1 MRGALGDWRG
11 IVADSSTEPKR
22 TKSVRRNRFSIVSL
36 IPTVYAPAFLLAVG
50 QGVLIPV
57 LPVFAKD
64 EFLATEVFIGLA
76 VGAKH
81 LGTLAF
87 DVPAGILVSRFG
99 MWRTMLVGIGLFA
112 VAAVAAANSPNFT
125 FLFVARFAAGASFA
139 FWMISRHAFIAGA
152 VPTRHRGKALTLYGG
167 VGRVAAIIGPIL
179 GGVLAEY
186 VNIRAPFYVQAAIAI
201 LTGIFVLYAMKKT
214 GGDKVDPQGH
224 RNVVTSVGSTL
235 SAHRHDFM
243 TAGLVAVILQFI
255 RAAREFLIP
264 VWGDEMG
271 LRTDQIGYVASVSY
285 AVDSTMFPIVGWTMD
300 RFGRKYVGVPAL
312 IVMGIG
318 LSLLPFADG
327 MTMLMI
333 AGIVTGLGNGLS
345 SGFVLTLG
353 SDLAPLNDPGEF
365 LGVWRFISDVG
376 GAVGPPLIGGI
387 AQIMALATATWFT
400 GGVAG
405 VGAVALMVLVKET
418 VARRRLRRRR

>member
-1 MRGALGDWRG
+1 MAETT
-11 IVADSSTEPKR
+11 TEPR
-22 TKSVRRNRFSIVSL
+22 RSRSVRRNRFSIVSL

-64 EFLATEVFIGLA
+64 EFLATEALIGLA

-99 MWRTMLVGIGLFA
+99 MWRTMLVGILLFA
-112 VAAVAAANSPNFT
+112 VAAAAAANSPNFGL
-125 FLFVARFAAGASFA
+125 LFVSRFAAGASFA

-152 VPTRHRGKALTLYGG
+152 VPTRHRGKALSLYGG
-167 VGRVAAIIGPIL
+167 VGRIAAIIGPIL

-186 VNIRAPFYVQAAIAI
+186 VDIRAPFYVQAVIAVM
-201 LTGIFVLYAMKKT
+201 TGIFVLYAMIRS
-214 GGDKVDPQGH
+214 GGDNVDPQGH
-224 RNVVTSVGSTL
+224 RNVVASIGSTL
-235 SAHRHDFM
+235 VLHRKDFM

-271 LRTDQIGYVASVSY
+271 LKTDQIGYVASVSY

-312 IVMGIG
+312 LIMGLG

-327 MTMLMI
+327 ITMLMV
-333 AGIVTGLGNGLS
+333 AGVLAGLGNGLS

-353 SDLAPLNDPGEF
+353 SDLAPLKDPGEF

-387 AQIMALATATWFT
+387 AQIMALASATWFT

-405 VGAVALMVLVKET
+405 IGALALITLVKET
-418 VARRRLRRRR
+418 VARRRLRRRQR

>member
-1 MRGALGDWRG
+1 MKPPTN
-11 IVADSSTEPKR
+11 SSRPAR
-22 TKSVRRNRFSIVSL
+22 VNRRRFSIVPL
-36 IPTVYAPAFLLAVG
+36 IPTVYAPTFLLAIG

-57 LPVFAKD
+57 LPIFAKD
-64 EFLATEVFIGLA
+64 ELFATDVMIGLA
-76 VGAKH
+76 VGAKYI
-81 LGTLAF
+81 GTLMF

-99 MWRTMLVGIGLFA
+99 MWRTMLVGILLFA

-125 FLFVARFAAGASFA
+125 ILFLARFAAGASFA

-152 VPTRHRGKALTLYGG
+152 VPTRHRGKALSLYGG
-167 VGRVAAIIGPIL
+167 TSRIAAIIGPIL

-186 VNIRAPFYVQAAIAI
+186 VDIKAPFYAQAAIAF
-201 LTGIFVLYAMKKT
+201 LTGMLVLYTMTRT
-214 GGDKVDPQGH
+214 GGDVVNPQGR
-224 RNVVTSVGSTL
+224 RNVLASVGTTMV
-235 SAHRHDFM
+235 AHRRDFM
-243 TAGLVAVILQFI
+243 TAGLVAVILQFV

-271 LRTDQIGYVASVSY
+271 LKTDQIGYVASASY

-312 IVMGIG
+312 AVMGIG

-405 VGAVALMVLVKET
+405 VGAIALMVLVKET
-418 VARRRLRRRR
+418 VARRRLRRRH

>member
-1 MRGALGDWRG
+1 MAETNIQPR
-11 IVADSSTEPKR
+11 SSR
-22 TKSVRRNRFSIVSL
+22 SIRRNRFSIVSL
-36 IPTVYAPAFLLAVG
+36 IPTVYAPAFLLSIG

-64 EFLATEVFIGLA
+64 EFFATEVLIGLA

-99 MWRTMLVGIGLFA
+99 MWRTMLVGILLFA
-112 VAAVAAANSPNFT
+112 VAAVAAANSPNFSM
-125 FLFVARFAAGASFA
+125 LFIARFAAGASFA

-152 VPTRHRGKALTLYGG
+152 VPTRHRGKALSLYGG
-167 VGRVAAIIGPIL
+167 VGRIAAIIGPII

-186 VNIRAPFYVQAAIAI
+186 VDIRAPFYVQAAIALI
-201 LTGIFVLYAMKKT
+201 TGILVLYAMKKS
-214 GGDKVDPQGH
+214 GGDTVDPQGH
-224 RNVVTSVGSTL
+224 HNVIASIGTTMV
-235 SAHRHDFM
+235 AHRHDFM
-243 TAGLVAVILQFI
+243 TAGLVAVILQFV

-271 LRTDQIGYVASVSY
+271 LKTDQIGYVASVSY

-312 IVMGIG
+312 LIMGLG

-333 AGIVTGLGNGLS
+333 AGVLAGLGNGLS

-353 SDLAPLNDPGEF
+353 SDLAPLKDPGEF

-387 AQIMALATATWFT
+387 AQIMALASATWFT

-405 VGAVALMVLVKET
+405 IGAIALITLVKET

>member
-1 MRGALGDWRG
+1 MAETT
-11 IVADSSTEPKR
+11 TEPR
-22 TKSVRRNRFSIVSL
+22 RSRSGRRNRFSIVSL

-57 LPVFAKD
+57 LPVYAKD
-64 EFLATEVFIGLA
+64 EFLATEVLIGLA

-99 MWRTMLVGIGLFA
+99 MWRTMLVGILLFA
-112 VAAVAAANSPNFT
+112 VAAVAAANSPNFGL
-125 FLFVARFAAGASFA
+125 LFVSRFAAGASFA

-152 VPTRHRGKALTLYGG
+152 VPTRHRGKALSLYGG
-167 VGRVAAIIGPIL
+167 VGRIAAIIGPIL

-186 VNIRAPFYVQAAIAI
+186 VDIRAPFYVQAVIAVM
-201 LTGIFVLYAMKKT
+201 TGIFVLYAMKRS
-214 GGDKVDPQGH
+214 GGDNVDPQGH
-224 RNVVTSVGSTL
+224 RNVVASIGSTMVL
-235 SAHRHDFM
+235 HRKDFM

-271 LRTDQIGYVASVSY
+271 LKTDQIGYVASVSY

-312 IVMGIG
+312 LIMGLG

-327 MTMLMI
+327 ITMLMV
-333 AGIVTGLGNGLS
+333 AGVLAGLGNGLS

-353 SDLAPLNDPGEF
+353 SDLAPLKDPGEF

-387 AQIMALATATWFT
+387 AQVMALASATWFT
-400 GGVAG
+400 GGIAG
-405 VGAVALMVLVKET
+405 IGALALITLVKET
-418 VARRRLRRRR
+418 VARRRLHRRR

>member
-1 MRGALGDWRG
+1 MAETT
-11 IVADSSTEPKR
+11 TEPR
-22 TKSVRRNRFSIVSL
+22 RSRSARRNRFSIVSL

-64 EFLATEVFIGLA
+64 EFLATEVLIGLA

-99 MWRTMLVGIGLFA
+99 MWRTMLVGILLFA
-112 VAAVAAANSPNFT
+112 VAAVAAANSPNFGL
-125 FLFVARFAAGASFA
+125 LFVSRFAAGASFA

-152 VPTRHRGKALTLYGG
+152 VPTRHRGKALSLYGG
-167 VGRVAAIIGPIL
+167 VGRIAAIIGPII

-186 VNIRAPFYVQAAIAI
+186 VDIRAPFYVQAVIAI
-201 LTGIFVLYAMKKT
+201 MTGIFVLYAMKRS
-214 GGDKVDPQGH
+214 GGDSVDPQGH
-224 RNVVTSVGSTL
+224 RNVVASIGSTMVL
-235 SAHRHDFM
+235 HRKDFM

-271 LRTDQIGYVASVSY
+271 LKTDQIGYVASVSY

-312 IVMGIG
+312 LVMGLG

-327 MTMLMI
+327 ITMLMVDGVL
-333 AGIVTGLGNGLS
+333 AGLGNGLS

-353 SDLAPLNDPGEF
+353 SDLAPLKDPGEF
-365 LGVWRFISDVG
+365 LGVWRFISDAG

-387 AQIMALATATWFT
+387 AQIMALASATWFT

-405 VGAVALMVLVKET
+405 IGALALITLVKET
-418 VARRRLRRRR
+418 VARFRLRRRQR

>member
-1 MRGALGDWRG
+1 MAET
-11 IVADSSTEPKR
+11 SFEPR
-22 TKSVRRNRFSIVSL
+22 RAKSVRRNRFSIVSL

-64 EFLATEVFIGLA
+64 EFLATEVLIGLA

-99 MWRTMLVGIGLFA
+99 MWRTMLVGILLFA
-112 VAAVAAANSPNFT
+112 VAAIAAANSPNFGL
-125 FLFVARFAAGASFA
+125 LFVSRFAAGASFA

-152 VPTRHRGKALTLYGG
+152 VPTRHRGKALSLYGG
-167 VGRVAAIIGPIL
+167 TSRIAAIIGPIL

-186 VNIRAPFYVQAAIAI
+186 VDIRAPFYAQAVIAI
-201 LTGIFVLYAMKKT
+201 LTGIFVLYAMKRS
-214 GGDKVDPQGH
+214 GGDNVDPQGH
-224 RNVVTSVGSTL
+224 RNVVASIGSTL
-235 SAHRHDFM
+235 VVHRKDFM

-271 LRTDQIGYVASVSY
+271 LKTDQIGYVASVSY

-312 IVMGIG
+312 LIMGIG
-318 LSLLPFADG
+318 LSLLPLADG
-327 MTMLMI
+327 MTMLMV
-333 AGIVTGLGNGLS
+333 AGVLAGLGNGLS

-353 SDLAPLNDPGEF
+353 SDLAPLKDPGEF

-387 AQIMALATATWFT
+387 AQIMALASATWFT

-405 VGAVALMVLVKET
+405 IGAVALVVLVKET
-418 VARRRLRRRR
+418 VTRRWLLRRRR

>member
-1 MRGALGDWRG
+1 MKPPTN
-11 IVADSSTEPKR
+11 SSRPAR
-22 TKSVRRNRFSIVSL
+22 VNRRRFSIVPL
-36 IPTVYAPAFLLAVG
+36 IPTVYAPTFLLAIG

-57 LPVFAKD
+57 LPIFAKD
-64 EFLATEVFIGLA
+64 ELFATDVMIGLA
-76 VGAKH
+76 VGAKYI
-81 LGTLAF
+81 GTLMF

-99 MWRTMLVGIGLFA
+99 MWRTMLVGILLFA

-125 FLFVARFAAGASFA
+125 ILFLARFAAGASFA

-152 VPTRHRGKALTLYGG
+152 VPTRHRGKALSLYGG
-167 VGRVAAIIGPIL
+167 TSRIAAIIGPIL

-186 VNIRAPFYVQAAIAI
+186 VDIKAPFYAQAAIAF
-201 LTGIFVLYAMKKT
+201 LTGMLVLYTMTRT
-214 GGDKVDPQGH
+214 GGDVVNPQGH
-224 RNVVTSVGSTL
+224 RNVLASVGTTMV
-235 SAHRHDFM
+235 AHRRDFM
-243 TAGLVAVILQFI
+243 TAGLVAVILQFV

-271 LRTDQIGYVASVSY
+271 LKTDQIGYVASASY

-405 VGAVALMVLVKET
+405 VGAIALMVLVQET
-418 VARRRLRRRR
+418 VARRRLRRWR

>member
-1 MRGALGDWRG
+1 MAETNTQPR
-11 IVADSSTEPKR
+11 SSR
-22 TKSVRRNRFSIVSL
+22 TVRRNRFSIVSL
-36 IPTVYAPAFLLAVG
+36 IPTVYAPAFLLSIG

-64 EFLATEVFIGLA
+64 EFFATEVLIGLA

-99 MWRTMLVGIGLFA
+99 MWRTMLVGILLFA
-112 VAAVAAANSPNFT
+112 VAAVAAANSPNFSM
-125 FLFVARFAAGASFA
+125 LFIARFAAGASFA

-152 VPTRHRGKALTLYGG
+152 VPTRHRGKALSLYGG
-167 VGRVAAIIGPIL
+167 VGRIAAIIGPII

-186 VNIRAPFYVQAAIAI
+186 VDIRAPFYIQAAIALI
-201 LTGIFVLYAMKKT
+201 TGILVLYAMKKS
-214 GGDKVDPQGH
+214 GGDTVDPQGH
-224 RNVVTSVGSTL
+224 HNVIASIGTTMV
-235 SAHRHDFM
+235 AHRHDFM
-243 TAGLVAVILQFI
+243 TAGLVAVILQFV

-271 LRTDQIGYVASVSY
+271 LKTDQIGYVASVSY

-312 IVMGIG
+312 LIMGLG

-333 AGIVTGLGNGLS
+333 AGVLAGLGNGLS

-353 SDLAPLNDPGEF
+353 SDLAPLKDPGEF

-387 AQIMALATATWFT
+387 AQIMALASATWFT

-405 VGAVALMVLVKET
+405 LGAIALITLVKET
-418 VARRRLRRRR
+418 VARRRLRRRRR

>member
-1 MRGALGDWRG
+1 MKPPTN
-11 IVADSSTEPKR
+11 SSRPAR
-22 TKSVRRNRFSIVSL
+22 VNRRRFSIVPL
-36 IPTVYAPAFLLAVG
+36 IPTVYAPTFLLAIG

-57 LPVFAKD
+57 LPIFAKD
-64 EFLATEVFIGLA
+64 ELFATDVMIGLA
-76 VGAKH
+76 VGAKYI
-81 LGTLAF
+81 GTLMF

-99 MWRTMLVGIGLFA
+99 MWRTMLVGILLFA

-125 FLFVARFAAGASFA
+125 ILFLARFAAGASFA

-152 VPTRHRGKALTLYGG
+152 VPTRHRGKALSLYGG
-167 VGRVAAIIGPIL
+167 TSRIAAIIGPIL

-186 VNIRAPFYVQAAIAI
+186 VDIKAPFYAQAAIAF
-201 LTGIFVLYAMKKT
+201 LTGMLVLYTMTRT
-214 GGDKVDPQGH
+214 GGDVVNPQGH
-224 RNVVTSVGSTL
+224 RNVLASVGTTMV
-235 SAHRHDFM
+235 AHRRDFM
-243 TAGLVAVILQFI
+243 TAGLVAVILQFV

-271 LRTDQIGYVASVSY
+271 LKTDQIGYVASASY

-312 IVMGIG
+312 AVMGIG

-405 VGAVALMVLVKET
+405 VGAIALMVLVKET
-418 VARRRLRRRR
+418 VARRRLRRWR

>member
-1 MRGALGDWRG
+1 MAET
-11 IVADSSTEPKR
+11 STELRR
-22 TKSVRRNRFSIVSL
+22 TRAVRRNRFSIVSL
-36 IPTVYAPAFLLAVG
+36 IPTVYAPAFLLSVG

-64 EFLATEVFIGLA
+64 EFLATEALIGLA

-99 MWRTMLVGIGLFA
+99 MWRTMLVGILLFA
-112 VAAVAAANSPNFT
+112 VAAVAAANSPNFGL
-125 FLFVARFAAGASFA
+125 LFVSRFAAGASFA

-152 VPTRHRGKALTLYGG
+152 VPIRHRGKALSLYGG
-167 VGRVAAIIGPIL
+167 VGRIAAIIGPIL

-186 VNIRAPFYVQAAIAI
+186 VDIRAPFYVQAVIAVM
-201 LTGIFVLYAMKKT
+201 TGIFVLYAMKRS
-214 GGDKVDPQGH
+214 GGDNVEPQGH
-224 RNVVTSVGSTL
+224 RNVLASIGSTMVL
-235 SAHRHDFM
+235 HRKDFM

-271 LRTDQIGYVASVSY
+271 LKTDQIGYVASVSY

-312 IVMGIG
+312 LIMGLG

-327 MTMLMI
+327 IAMLMV
-333 AGIVTGLGNGLS
+333 AGVLAGLGNGLS

-353 SDLAPLNDPGEF
+353 SDLAPLKDPGEF

-376 GAVGPPLIGGI
+376 GATGPPLIGGI
-387 AQIMALATATWFT
+387 AQIMALASATWFT

-405 VGAVALMVLVKET
+405 IGALALITLVKET
-418 VARRRLRRRR
+418 VTRRRLRRRRR

>member
-1 MRGALGDWRG
+1 MKPPTN
-11 IVADSSTEPKR
+11 SSRPAR
-22 TKSVRRNRFSIVSL
+22 VNRRRFSIVPL
-36 IPTVYAPAFLLAVG
+36 IPTVYAPTFLLAIG

-57 LPVFAKD
+57 LPIFAKD
-64 EFLATEVFIGLA
+64 ELFATDVMIGLA
-76 VGAKH
+76 VGAKYI
-81 LGTLAF
+81 GTLMF

-99 MWRTMLVGIGLFA
+99 MWRTMLVGILLFA

-125 FLFVARFAAGASFA
+125 ILFLARFAAGASFA

-152 VPTRHRGKALTLYGG
+152 VPTRHRGKALSLYGG
-167 VGRVAAIIGPIL
+167 TSRIAAIIGPIL

-186 VNIRAPFYVQAAIAI
+186 VDIKAPFYAQAAIAF
-201 LTGIFVLYAMKKT
+201 LTGMLVLYTMTRT
-214 GGDKVDPQGH
+214 GGDVVNPQGH
-224 RNVVTSVGSTL
+224 RNVLASVGTTMV
-235 SAHRHDFM
+235 AHRRDFM
-243 TAGLVAVILQFI
+243 TAGLVAVILQFV

-271 LRTDQIGYVASVSY
+271 LKTDQIGYVASASY

-312 IVMGIG
+312 AVMGIG

-405 VGAVALMVLVKET
+405 VGAIALMVLVQET
-418 VARRRLRRRR
+418 VARRRLRRWR

>member
-1 MRGALGDWRG
+1 MAET
-11 IVADSSTEPKR
+11 STEPIKR
-22 TKSVRRNRFSIVSL
+22 RSIRRNRFSIVSL

-64 EFLATEVFIGLA
+64 EFLATEALIGLA

-99 MWRTMLVGIGLFA
+99 MWRTMLVGILLFA
-112 VAAVAAANSPNFT
+112 VAAVAAANSPNFGL
-125 FLFVARFAAGASFA
+125 LFISRFAAGASFA

-152 VPTRHRGKALTLYGG
+152 VPTRHRGKALSLYGG
-167 VGRVAAIIGPIL
+167 VGRIAAIIGPIL
-179 GGVLAEY
+179 GGVMAEY
-186 VNIRAPFYVQAAIAI
+186 VDIRAPFYVRAAIAVM
-201 LTGIFVLYAMKKT
+201 TGIFVLYAMKRS
-214 GGDKVDPQGH
+214 GGDNIDPQGH
-224 RNVVTSVGSTL
+224 RNVFTSIGSTL
-235 SAHRHDFM
+235 VLHRKDFM

-271 LRTDQIGYVASVSY
+271 LKTDQIGYVASVSY

-312 IVMGIG
+312 IIMGIG

-327 MTMLMI
+327 ITMLMV
-333 AGIVTGLGNGLS
+333 AGVLAGLGNGLS

-387 AQIMALATATWFT
+387 AQIMALASATWFT

-405 VGAVALMVLVKET
+405 VGAIALITLVNET
-418 VARRRLRRRR
+418 VARRRLRRRRK

>member
-1 MRGALGDWRG
+1 MR
-11 IVADSSTEPKR
+11 R
-22 TKSVRRNRFSIVSL
+22 TGTVTTNTNRTRSRAIDRRRFSIVSL
-36 IPTVYAPAFLLAVG
+36 IPTVYAPSFLLAVG

-57 LPVFAKD
+57 LPIFAKD
-64 EFLATEVFIGLA
+64 ELLATDVMIGLA

-81 LGTLAF
+81 IGTLAF

-99 MWRTMLVGIGLFA
+99 MWRTMLVGILLFA
-112 VAAVAAANSPNFT
+112 VAAVAAANSPNFGT
-125 FLFVARFAAGASFA
+125 LFIARFAAGASFA

-152 VPTRHRGKALTLYGG
+152 VPTRHRGKALSLYGG
-167 VGRVAAIIGPIL
+167 TSRVAAIIGPVL

-186 VNIRAPFYVQAAIAI
+186 VDIRSPFYVQAAIAL
-201 LTGIFVLYAMKKT
+201 LTGLMVLYTMRKT
-214 GGDKVDPQGH
+214 GGDTVDPKGH
-224 RNVVTSVGSTL
+224 RNVFTSIGSTMV
-235 SAHRHDFM
+235 AHRHDFL
-243 TAGLVAVILQFI
+243 TAGLVAVILQFV

-271 LRTDQIGYVASVSY
+271 LKTDQIGYVASASY

-312 IVMGIG
+312 LIMGLG

-333 AGIVTGLGNGLS
+333 AGVLAGLGNGLS

-353 SDLAPLNDPGEF
+353 SDLAPLDDPGEF
-365 LGVWRFISDVG
+365 LGVWRFISDTG
-376 GAVGPPLIGGI
+376 GAIGPPLIGGI
-387 AQIMALATATWFT
+387 AQVMALGTATWFT

-405 VGAVALMVLVKET
+405 FGALALVVLVKET
-418 VARRRLRRRR
+418 VARKRLLRRRR

>member
-1 MRGALGDWRG
+1 MKPPTN
-11 IVADSSTEPKR
+11 SSSPAR
-22 TKSVRRNRFSIVSL
+22 VNRRRFSIVPL
-36 IPTVYAPAFLLAVG
+36 IPTVYAPTFLLAIG

-57 LPVFAKD
+57 LPIFAKD
-64 EFLATEVFIGLA
+64 ELFATDVMIGLA
-76 VGAKH
+76 VGAKYI
-81 LGTLAF
+81 GTLMF

-99 MWRTMLVGIGLFA
+99 MWRTMLVGILLFA

-125 FLFVARFAAGASFA
+125 ILFLARFAAGASFA

-152 VPTRHRGKALTLYGG
+152 VPTRHRGKALSLYGG
-167 VGRVAAIIGPIL
+167 TSRIAAIIGPIL

-186 VNIRAPFYVQAAIAI
+186 VDIRAPFYAQAVIAL
-201 LTGIFVLYAMKKT
+201 LTGLLVLYTMTRT
-214 GGDKVDPQGH
+214 GGDVVNPQGH
-224 RNVVTSVGSTL
+224 RNVLASVGTTMV
-235 SAHRHDFM
+235 AHRRDFM
-243 TAGLVAVILQFI
+243 TAGLVAVVLQFV

-264 VWGDEMG
+264 VWGDDMG
-271 LRTDQIGYVASVSY
+271 LKTDQIGYVASASY

-318 LSLLPFADG
+318 LSLLPFADS

-353 SDLAPLNDPGEF
+353 SDLAPLKDPGEF

-418 VARRRLRRRR
+418 AARRRLRRRR

>member
-1 MRGALGDWRG
+1 MAETNIQPR
-11 IVADSSTEPKR
+11 SSR
-22 TKSVRRNRFSIVSL
+22 SVRRNRFSIVSL
-36 IPTVYAPAFLLAVG
+36 IPTVYAPAFLLSIG

-64 EFLATEVFIGLA
+64 EFFATEVLIGLA

-99 MWRTMLVGIGLFA
+99 MWRTMLVGILLFA
-112 VAAVAAANSPNFT
+112 VAAVAAANSPNFSM
-125 FLFVARFAAGASFA
+125 LFIARFAAGASFA

-152 VPTRHRGKALTLYGG
+152 VPIRHRGKALSLYGG
-167 VGRVAAIIGPIL
+167 VGRIAAIIGPII

-186 VNIRAPFYVQAAIAI
+186 VDIRAPFYVQAAIALI
-201 LTGIFVLYAMKKT
+201 TGILVLYAMKKS
-214 GGDKVDPQGH
+214 GGDTVDPQGH
-224 RNVVTSVGSTL
+224 HNVIASIGTTMV
-235 SAHRHDFM
+235 AHRHDFM
-243 TAGLVAVILQFI
+243 TAGLVAVILQFV

-271 LRTDQIGYVASVSY
+271 LKTDQIGYVASVSY

-312 IVMGIG
+312 LIMGLG

-333 AGIVTGLGNGLS
+333 AGVLAGLGNGLS

-353 SDLAPLNDPGEF
+353 SDLAPLKAPGEF

-387 AQIMALATATWFT
+387 AQIMALASATWFT

-405 VGAVALMVLVKET
+405 LGAIALITLVKET

>member
-1 MRGALGDWRG
+1 M
-11 IVADSSTEPKR
+11 ADSSREPKLMR
-22 TKSVRRNRFSIVSL
+22 SVRRNRFSIVSL
-36 IPTVYAPAFLLAVG
+36 IPTVYAPAFLLAVS

-152 VPTRHRGKALTLYGG
+152 VPTRHRGKALSLYGG

-186 VNIRAPFYVQAAIAI
+186 VNIRAPFYVQAVIAI

-224 RNVVTSVGSTL
+224 RNVVASVGSTL

-312 IVMGIG
+312 VVMGIG

-400 GGVAG
+400 GGIAG
-405 VGAVALMVLVKET
+405 LGALALVTLVKET
-418 VARRRLRRRR
+418 VARRRLRRR

>member
-1 MRGALGDWRG
+1 MAETNTQPR
-11 IVADSSTEPKR
+11 SSR
-22 TKSVRRNRFSIVSL
+22 TVRRNRFSIVSL
-36 IPTVYAPAFLLAVG
+36 IPTVYAPAFLLSIG

-64 EFLATEVFIGLA
+64 EFFATEVLIGLA

-99 MWRTMLVGIGLFA
+99 MWRTMLVGILLFA
-112 VAAVAAANSPNFT
+112 VAAVAAANSPNFSM
-125 FLFVARFAAGASFA
+125 LFIARFAAGASFA

-152 VPTRHRGKALTLYGG
+152 VPTRHRGKALSLYGG
-167 VGRVAAIIGPIL
+167 VGRIAAIIGPII

-186 VNIRAPFYVQAAIAI
+186 VDIRAPFYVQAAIALI
-201 LTGIFVLYAMKKT
+201 TGILVLYAMKKT
-214 GGDKVDPQGH
+214 GGDSVDPQGH
-224 RNVVTSVGSTL
+224 HNVIASIGTTMV
-235 SAHRHDFM
+235 AHRHDFM
-243 TAGLVAVILQFI
+243 TAGLVAVILQFV

-271 LRTDQIGYVASVSY
+271 LKTDQIGYVASVSY

-312 IVMGIG
+312 LIMGLG

-333 AGIVTGLGNGLS
+333 AGVLAGLGNGLS

-353 SDLAPLNDPGEF
+353 SDLAPLKDPGEF

-387 AQIMALATATWFT
+387 AQIMALASATWFT

-405 VGAVALMVLVKET
+405 IGAIALIALVKET
-418 VARRRLRRRR
+418 VARRRLRRRRR

>member
-1 MRGALGDWRG
+1 MKPPTN
-11 IVADSSTEPKR
+11 SSRPAR
-22 TKSVRRNRFSIVSL
+22 VNRRRFSIVPL
-36 IPTVYAPAFLLAVG
+36 IPTVYAPTFLLAIG

-57 LPVFAKD
+57 LPIFAKD
-64 EFLATEVFIGLA
+64 ELFATDVMIGLA
-76 VGAKH
+76 VGAKYI
-81 LGTLAF
+81 GTLMF

-99 MWRTMLVGIGLFA
+99 MWRTMLVGILLFA
-112 VAAVAAANSPNFT
+112 AAAVAAANSPNFT
-125 FLFVARFAAGASFA
+125 ILFLARFAAGASFA

-152 VPTRHRGKALTLYGG
+152 VPTRHRGKALSLYGG
-167 VGRVAAIIGPIL
+167 TSRIAAIIGPIL

-186 VNIRAPFYVQAAIAI
+186 VDIKAPFYAQAAIAF
-201 LTGIFVLYAMKKT
+201 LTGMLVLYTMTRT
-214 GGDKVDPQGH
+214 GGDVVNPQGH
-224 RNVVTSVGSTL
+224 RNVLASVGTTMV
-235 SAHRHDFM
+235 AHRRDFM
-243 TAGLVAVILQFI
+243 TAGLVAVILQFV

-271 LRTDQIGYVASVSY
+271 LKTDQIGYVASASY

-312 IVMGIG
+312 AVMGIG

-405 VGAVALMVLVKET
+405 VGAIALMVLVQET
-418 VARRRLRRRR
+418 VARRRRRRRR

>member
-1 MRGALGDWRG
+1 MKPPTN
-11 IVADSSTEPKR
+11 SSRPAR
-22 TKSVRRNRFSIVSL
+22 VNRRRFSIVPL
-36 IPTVYAPAFLLAVG
+36 IPTVYAPTFLLAIG

-57 LPVFAKD
+57 LPIFAKD
-64 EFLATEVFIGLA
+64 ELFATDVMIGLA
-76 VGAKH
+76 VGAKYI
-81 LGTLAF
+81 GTLMF

-99 MWRTMLVGIGLFA
+99 MWRTMLVGILLFA

-125 FLFVARFAAGASFA
+125 ILFLARFAAGASFA

-152 VPTRHRGKALTLYGG
+152 VPTRHRGKALSLYGG
-167 VGRVAAIIGPIL
+167 TSRIAAIIGPIL

-186 VNIRAPFYVQAAIAI
+186 VDIKAPFYAQAAIAF
-201 LTGIFVLYAMKKT
+201 LTGMLVLYTMTRT
-214 GGDKVDPQGH
+214 GGDVVNPQGR
-224 RNVVTSVGSTL
+224 RNVLASVGTTMV
-235 SAHRHDFM
+235 AHRRDFM
-243 TAGLVAVILQFI
+243 TAGLVAVILQFV

-271 LRTDQIGYVASVSY
+271 LKTDQIGYVASASY

-312 IVMGIG
+312 AVMGIG

-405 VGAVALMVLVKET
+405 VGAIALMVLVQET
-418 VARRRLRRRR
+418 VARRRLRRWR

>member
-1 MRGALGDWRG
+1 MAETT
-11 IVADSSTEPKR
+11 TEPR
-22 TKSVRRNRFSIVSL
+22 RSRSVRRNRFSIVSL

-64 EFLATEVFIGLA
+64 EFLATEALIGLA

-99 MWRTMLVGIGLFA
+99 MWRTMLVGILLFA
-112 VAAVAAANSPNFT
+112 VASVAAANSPNFGL
-125 FLFVARFAAGASFA
+125 LFVSRFAAGASFA

-152 VPTRHRGKALTLYGG
+152 VPTRHRGKALSLYGG
-167 VGRVAAIIGPIL
+167 VGRIAAIIGPII

-186 VNIRAPFYVQAAIAI
+186 VDIRAPFYVQAVIAVM
-201 LTGIFVLYAMKKT
+201 TGVFVLYAMKRS
-214 GGDKVDPQGH
+214 GGDNVDPQGH
-224 RNVVTSVGSTL
+224 RNVIASIGSTMVL
-235 SAHRHDFM
+235 HRKDFM

-264 VWGDEMG
+264 VWGDEIG
-271 LRTDQIGYVASVSY
+271 LKTDQIGYVASVSY
-285 AVDSTMFPIVGWTMD
+285 AVDSMMFPIVGWTMD

-312 IVMGIG
+312 LIMGLG

-327 MTMLMI
+327 MTMLMV
-333 AGIVTGLGNGLS
+333 AGVLAGLGNGLS

-353 SDLAPLNDPGEF
+353 SDLAPLKDPGEF

-387 AQIMALATATWFT
+387 AQIMALASATWFT

-405 VGAVALMVLVKET
+405 IGAIALITLVKET
-418 VARRRLRRRR
+418 IARQRLRRRR

>member
-1 MRGALGDWRG
+1 M
-11 IVADSSTEPKR
+11 
-22 TKSVRRNRFSIVSL
+22 
-36 IPTVYAPAFLLAVG
+36 
-50 QGVLIPV
+50 LIPV
-57 LPVFAKD
+57 LPIFAKD
-64 EFLATEVFIGLA
+64 EFLATEALIGLA
-76 VGAKH
+76 VGAKYV
-81 LGTLAF
+81 GTLAF

-99 MWRTMLVGIGLFA
+99 MWRTMLVGILLFA

-125 FLFVARFAAGASFA
+125 MLFVARFAAGASFA

-152 VPTRHRGKALTLYGG
+152 VPTRHRGKALSLYGG
-167 VGRVAAIIGPIL
+167 MSRIAAIIGPIV
-179 GGVLAEY
+179 GGLLAEY
-186 VNIRAPFYVQAAIAI
+186 VDIRAPFYAQATIAI
-201 LTGIFVLYAMKKT
+201 LTGLLVLYSMRRA

-224 RNVVTSVGSTL
+224 RNVVASVGTTL
-235 SAHRHDFM
+235 VGHRHDFM
-243 TAGLVAVILQFI
+243 TAGLVAVILQFV

-271 LRTDQIGYVASVSY
+271 LKTDQIGYVAAASY

-312 IVMGIG
+312 LIMGVG
-318 LSLLPFADG
+318 LSLLPFANG

-333 AGIVTGLGNGLS
+333 AGVVAGLGNGLS

-353 SDLAPLNDPGEF
+353 SDLAPRNDPGEF

-387 AQIMALATATWFT
+387 AQVMALATATWFT

-405 VGAVALMVLVKET
+405 IGALALLTLVKET
-418 VARRRLRRRR
+418 VARRRLTRRK

>member
-1 MRGALGDWRG
+1 M
-11 IVADSSTEPKR
+11 ADSSREPKLMR
-22 TKSVRRNRFSIVSL
+22 SVRRNRFSIVSL

-152 VPTRHRGKALTLYGG
+152 VPTRHRGKALSLYGG

-186 VNIRAPFYVQAAIAI
+186 VNIRAPFYVQAVIAI

-224 RNVVTSVGSTL
+224 RNVVASVGSTL

-312 IVMGIG
+312 VVMGIG

-400 GGVAG
+400 GGIAG
-405 VGAVALMVLVKET
+405 LGALALVTLVKET
-418 VARRRLRRRR
+418 VARRRLRRR

>member
-1 MRGALGDWRG
+1 MAET
-11 IVADSSTEPKR
+11 STEPIKER
-22 TKSVRRNRFSIVSL
+22 SIRRNRFSIVSL

-64 EFLATEVFIGLA
+64 EFLATEALIGLA

-99 MWRTMLVGIGLFA
+99 MWRTMLVGILLFA
-112 VAAVAAANSPNFT
+112 VAAVAAANSPNFGL
-125 FLFVARFAAGASFA
+125 LFISRFAAGASFA

-152 VPTRHRGKALTLYGG
+152 VPTRHRGKALSLYGG
-167 VGRVAAIIGPIL
+167 VGRIAAIIGPIL
-179 GGVLAEY
+179 GGVMAEY
-186 VNIRAPFYVQAAIAI
+186 VDIRAPFYVQAAIAVM
-201 LTGIFVLYAMKKT
+201 TGIFVLYAMKRS
-214 GGDKVDPQGH
+214 GGDNIDPQGH
-224 RNVVTSVGSTL
+224 RNVVASIGSTL
-235 SAHRHDFM
+235 VLHRKDFM

-271 LRTDQIGYVASVSY
+271 LKTDQIGYVASVSY

-312 IVMGIG
+312 IIMGLG

-327 MTMLMI
+327 ITMLMV
-333 AGIVTGLGNGLS
+333 AGVLAGLGNGLS

-387 AQIMALATATWFT
+387 AQIMALASATWFT

-405 VGAVALMVLVKET
+405 VGAIALITLVNET
-418 VARRRLRRRR
+418 VARRRLRRRRR

>member
-1 MRGALGDWRG
+1 MKPPTN
-11 IVADSSTEPKR
+11 SSSPAR
-22 TKSVRRNRFSIVSL
+22 VNRRRFSIVPL
-36 IPTVYAPAFLLAVG
+36 IPTVYAPTFLLAIG

-57 LPVFAKD
+57 LPIFAKD
-64 EFLATEVFIGLA
+64 ELFATDVMIGLA
-76 VGAKH
+76 VGAKYI
-81 LGTLAF
+81 GTLMF

-99 MWRTMLVGIGLFA
+99 MWRTMLVGILLFA

-125 FLFVARFAAGASFA
+125 ILFLARFAAGASFA

-152 VPTRHRGKALTLYGG
+152 VPTRHRGKALSLYGG
-167 VGRVAAIIGPIL
+167 TSRIAAIIGPIL

-186 VNIRAPFYVQAAIAI
+186 VDIKAPFYAQAAIAF
-201 LTGIFVLYAMKKT
+201 LTGMLVLYTMTRT
-214 GGDKVDPQGH
+214 GGDVVNPQGR
-224 RNVVTSVGSTL
+224 RNVLASVGTTMV
-235 SAHRHDFM
+235 AHRRDFM
-243 TAGLVAVILQFI
+243 TAGLVAVILQFV

-271 LRTDQIGYVASVSY
+271 LKTDQIGYVVSASY

-312 IVMGIG
+312 AVMGIG

-405 VGAVALMVLVKET
+405 VGAIALMVLVQET

>member
-1 MRGALGDWRG
+1 MKPPTN
-11 IVADSSTEPKR
+11 SSRPAR
-22 TKSVRRNRFSIVSL
+22 VNRRRFSIVPL
-36 IPTVYAPAFLLAVG
+36 IPTVYAPTFLLAIG

-57 LPVFAKD
+57 LPIFAKD
-64 EFLATEVFIGLA
+64 ELFATDVMIGLA
-76 VGAKH
+76 VGAKYI
-81 LGTLAF
+81 GTLMF

-99 MWRTMLVGIGLFA
+99 MWRTMLVGILLFA

-125 FLFVARFAAGASFA
+125 ILFLARFAAGASFA

-152 VPTRHRGKALTLYGG
+152 VPTRHRGKALSLYGG
-167 VGRVAAIIGPIL
+167 TSRIAAIIGPIL

-186 VNIRAPFYVQAAIAI
+186 VDIKAPFYAQAAIAF
-201 LTGIFVLYAMKKT
+201 LTGMLVLYTMTRT
-214 GGDKVDPQGH
+214 GGDVVNPQGR
-224 RNVVTSVGSTL
+224 RNVLASVGTTMV
-235 SAHRHDFM
+235 AHRRDFM
-243 TAGLVAVILQFI
+243 TAGLVAVILQFV

-271 LRTDQIGYVASVSY
+271 LKTDQIGYVVSASY

-312 IVMGIG
+312 AVMGIG

-405 VGAVALMVLVKET
+405 VGAIALMVLVQET
-418 VARRRLRRRR
+418 VARRRLRRWR

>member
-1 MRGALGDWRG
+1 MAETT
-11 IVADSSTEPKR
+11 TEPR
-22 TKSVRRNRFSIVSL
+22 RSRSVRRNRFSIVSL

-64 EFLATEVFIGLA
+64 EFLATEALIGLA

-81 LGTLAF
+81 IGTLAF

-99 MWRTMLVGIGLFA
+99 MWRTMLVGILLFA
-112 VAAVAAANSPNFT
+112 VAAVAAANSPNFGL
-125 FLFVARFAAGASFA
+125 LFVSRFAAGASFA

-152 VPTRHRGKALTLYGG
+152 VPTRHRGKALSLYGG
-167 VGRVAAIIGPIL
+167 VGRIAAIIGPIL

-186 VNIRAPFYVQAAIAI
+186 VDIRAPFYVQAVIAVM
-201 LTGIFVLYAMKKT
+201 TGIFVLYAMKRS
-214 GGDKVDPQGH
+214 GGDNIDPQGH
-224 RNVVTSVGSTL
+224 RNVVASIGSTL
-235 SAHRHDFM
+235 VLHRKDFM

-271 LRTDQIGYVASVSY
+271 LKTDQIGYVASVSY

-312 IVMGIG
+312 LIMGLG

-327 MTMLMI
+327 ITMLMV
-333 AGIVTGLGNGLS
+333 ASVLAGLGNGLS

-353 SDLAPLNDPGEF
+353 SDLAPLKDPGEF

-387 AQIMALATATWFT
+387 AQIMALASATWFT

-405 VGAVALMVLVKET
+405 IGALALIMLVKET